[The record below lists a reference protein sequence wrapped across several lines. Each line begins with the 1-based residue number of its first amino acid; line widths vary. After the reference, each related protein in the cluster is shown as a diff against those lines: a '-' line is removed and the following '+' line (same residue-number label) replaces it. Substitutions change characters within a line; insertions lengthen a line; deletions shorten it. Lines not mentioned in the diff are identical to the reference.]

1 MFIVLLRLSSS
12 LARAAKI
19 SNQRKGL
26 SLTDKPCTVRP
37 TFPDLNPVEI
47 NVKEALDL
55 LAIILLLIIAIIC
68 YHYAKDNSK
77 LRNILLC

>member
-1 MFIVLLRLSSS
+1 MFVVLLRLSSS

-26 SLTDKPCTVRP
+26 SLNNKPCMVRP
-37 TFPDLNPVEI
+37 TFTDLNPVEI

-55 LAIILLLIIAIIC
+55 LAIILLLIIPIIC
-68 YHYAKDNSK
+68 YHYAKHSSK